1 MELITPSIGLIF
13 WTSITFLI
21 LIFLLTKF
29 AWKPILG
36 ALKEREESIKGA
48 LNSAEE
54 ARAQMAN
61 LTSKNER
68 LLLEAKSER
77 DALLKEAKLQATQMI
92 ELAKAGA
99 SEEAN
104 AIIIKAQAA
113 IASEKNAAIAQIKEE
128 AISLSIEVAQ
138 KILQK
143 ELSDKSSQEK
153 YASELISNTEL
164 SQF

>member
-13 WTSITFLI
+13 WTSLTFLI
-21 LIFLLTKF
+21 LIFLLGKF

-48 LNSAEE
+48 LNA
-54 ARAQMAN
+54 AADAKAQMAD
-61 LTSKNER
+61 LTAQNEK

-92 ELAKAGA
+92 ESAKAGA

-104 AIIIKAQAA
+104 AIIIKAQEA

-138 KILQK
+138 KVLQR
-143 ELSDKSSQEK
+143 ELSDKSSQEQ
-153 YASELISNTEL
+153 YVSELVSNAEL
-164 SQF
+164 SKF